1 MKTSCTI
8 HVGQTSI
15 FGQKAWYD
23 RPNIPKV
30 VRGNLFSYPVLC
42 DSELYFKLITFGRS
56 VTQNGARQ
64 IKVTNRIVFF
74 NLFPSLYSFV
84 LKQYF
89 VILCDLFQDVWA
101 IVPFSLLDTC
111 LFLTQTVLFRN
122 FRNGIFSQ

>member
-1 MKTSCTI
+1 MKTCTI
-8 HVGQTSI
+8 PVGQTSI

-23 RPNIPKV
+23 RPNILNV

-74 NLFPSLYSFV
+74 NLFPLLF
-84 LKQYF
+84 F
-89 VILCDLFQDVWA
+89 RAETILCYSVRSISRCLGYRPIFTIGYNMFV
-101 IVPFSLLDTC
+101 FSTD
-111 LFLTQTVLFRN
+111 
-122 FRNGIFSQ
+122 GPI

>member
-1 MKTSCTI
+1 MKTCTI
-8 HVGQTSI
+8 PVGQTSI

-23 RPNIPKV
+23 RPNILNV

-64 IKVTNRIVFF
+64 IKVTNRIVFLIYF
-74 NLFPSLYSFV
+74 HRYSFV

-101 IVPFSLLDTC
+101 IVLFSLLDTTC
-111 LFLTQTVLFRN
+111 SFLAQTVLFRN
-122 FRNGIFSQ
+122 SRNGIFSQ